1 MKPRQTPLRANLQLQ
16 MGKRRIGRETALQ
29 FLFSRDLND
38 NPSAEDTESFF
49 ALRVAK
55 QSSYTAQDIRE
66 DQYRPENPGA
76 GKYLHFAVI
85 TFRNPE
91 QLPASRLKIKPLA
104 GQGLPDDIRVKCA
117 REMLTKFAEGT
128 IFKIQAKL
136 SNTEGAAPFLDS
148 LRTVPYEVLSPEEAK
163 SFISHNDCLALHTGM
178 GSDTIRGILASTDL
192 PSIIKELEKILSR
205 TNSKKLRKKI
215 TKRLKLTKDFSINQK
230 FAEKLV
236 HGILQ
241 HQSEIDKQLVDHL
254 ENFTLPRLST
264 TDRNVLRLAVYEM
277 FYCDDV
283 PPIVAI
289 NEAIELAKRFGTEE
303 SGGFVN
309 GVLDRLKDQLTR
321 SLRD

>member
-1 MKPRQTPLRANLQLQ
+1 
-16 MGKRRIGRETALQ
+16 MGNRRIGRETALQ

-38 NPSAEDTESFF
+38 NPGPEDTESFF

-55 QSSYTAQDIRE
+55 QSSFTAQDIRE
-66 DQYRPENPGA
+66 DQYRPENPNSGD
-76 GKYLHFAVI
+76 YLHCAVI
-85 TFRNPE
+85 TFRTPQ
-91 QLPASRLKIKPLA
+91 QLPTSKLKIKPLA
-104 GQGLPDDIRVKCA
+104 GQGLPDHLRVECA
-117 REMLTKFAEGT
+117 REMLTKHAEGT

-136 SNTEGAAPFLDS
+136 TNSEGTATFLDS
-148 LRTVPYEVLSPEEAK
+148 LRSAPYEVLSPEEAK
-163 SFISHNDCLALHTGM
+163 SFISNNDSLALHTGM
-178 GSDTIRGILASTDL
+178 GSDTIRRILASTDL
-192 PSIIKELEKILSR
+192 HGLIKKLEKILNR
-205 TNSKKLRKKI
+205 TTSKKLRKKI
-215 TKRLKLTKDFSINQK
+215 TKRLKITKDFSTNQK

-236 HGILQ
+236 HGIIQ
-241 HQSEIDKQLVDHL
+241 HQVEIDKQLVDHL

-264 TDRNVLRLAVYEM
+264 IDRNVLRLAIYEM